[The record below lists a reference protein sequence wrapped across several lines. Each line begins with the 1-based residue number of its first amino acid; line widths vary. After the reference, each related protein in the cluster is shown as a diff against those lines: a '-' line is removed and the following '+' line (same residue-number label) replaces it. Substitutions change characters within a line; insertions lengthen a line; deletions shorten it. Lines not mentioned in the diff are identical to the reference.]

1 MSHDPALLR
10 SLSAFQME
18 PFSGLVYRYTSMSR
32 DPTEASANGGRW
44 GLPQNQSAGTPVL
57 YTSLDPDGAISEVT
71 AYLLELSPLPK
82 SRVMKLSKLEVS
94 ASKVVTLGYSELTK
108 LGLDLKRYGSR
119 DYFLT
124 QQIGSALEHLGAD
137 GLIAPSA
144 RHDCN
149 NLMIFATQHAFSETL
164 HKVEEKEV
172 EWRDWARQ
180 RGKLAGLE

>member
-1 MSHDPALLR
+1 MLHDPALLR

-18 PFSGLVYRYTSMSR
+18 PFSGLVYRYTIMSR

-44 GLPQNQSAGTPVL
+44 GLPQNQSAGTSVL
-57 YTSLDPDGAISEVT
+57 YTSLDPDGAIAEVA

-82 SRVMKLSKLEVS
+82 SSFMKLSKLRVS
-94 ASKVVTLGYSELTK
+94 ASKVVRLGYPELMQ

-149 NLMIFATQHAFSETL
+149 NLMIYSTQHAFSETL
-164 HKVEEKEV
+164 EIVQETHV